1 VCIQY
6 FNVFLILNLVF
17 NLNYQPSHP
26 MLTLGFHHTEILD
39 YLPSTFLADDTVFSF
54 VDLEWVES
62 ILHSQPFFQLLVDAS
77 ILFSL
82 NLLYYR

>member
-1 VCIQY
+1 VCILY
-6 FNVFLILNLVF
+6 FNVFLILSLVF

-26 MLTLGFHHTEILD
+26 MLTLGFHNTEILD
-39 YLPSTFLADDTVFSF
+39 YQPSTFLANDTVFSF
-54 VDLEWVES
+54 VHLEWVES